1 MISPSTCHRFVG
13 HLEEEAVVTYTRC
26 IHEIE
31 AGRLPEWYVTSPSAY
46 IYASLAAELCP
57 VVQDE
62 PPGAGDREGLLA
74 ARAGR
79 EVPRCYLRSA

>member
-26 IHEIE
+26 IQEIE

-74 ARAGR
+74 ARVGR
-79 EVPRCYLRSA
+79 EVPRCYLRGA